1 MLIQRG
7 GSREHRA
14 MTFFGS
20 VLLLASLLVG
30 TMGAAQRGY
39 ANERNGDGSNSRTA
53 VVIVRAAWTDR
64 QVPLSQEILTT
75 LMEASSVRSEAIR
88 EVMGAGGGLIEDT
101 GLVEVNIET
110 LVAPDML
117 SADSPY
123 LIRFALRLDE
133 LDLEGETIPP
143 RAEELLHNMLDRMRA
158 ALVRLAEQNHANLTE
173 RVDIAQRRV
182 KKAKTDLQRM
192 LEMRRTMSQE
202 AKRADL
208 TRDGVV
214 EELRWMEEQLR
225 ELEIERVSHMARRAA
240 VEAQI
245 AKVTEAAMSG
255 GGGDEVLNKLE
266 EMTDT
271 HRRRIDDLEQ
281 LRNQGAVSSATID
294 EARIELMEMQVRL
307 EERRAR
313 VSVRAGSEQLPALQQ
328 ELAELTIQ
336 SAEMEARFAYAR
348 ERSEALR
355 PTLELADR
363 IENEVL
369 IALPPARERLQE
381 ALERLNAL
389 EAALETYRAPQLT
402 VVGGEGVNAK

>member
-1 MLIQRG
+1 MLIQQG
-7 GSREHRA
+7 ISRDGRA
-14 MTFFGS
+14 MTFFGNA
-20 VLLLASLLVG
+20 LLLASLLIC
-30 TMGAAQRGY
+30 TMGAVQRGY
-39 ANERNGDGSNSRTA
+39 ANEPDGDGSNSRTA

-75 LMEASSVRSEAIR
+75 LMQASSVRSEAIR
-88 EVMGAGGGLIEDT
+88 DVLGTGRGLIEDT
-101 GLVEVNIET
+101 GLVEVTIET
-110 LVAPDML
+110 LVEPDAF

-123 LIRFALRLDE
+123 LIRFALRIDE
-133 LDLEGETIPP
+133 FDLESEVIPA
-143 RAEELLHNMLDRMRA
+143 RAEELLHSMLDRMRA
-158 ALVRLAEQNHANLTE
+158 ALVRLSEQNYANLTE
-173 RVDIAQRRV
+173 RVEVAHRRV
-182 KKAKTDLQRM
+182 KKARSDLERLLQ
-192 LEMRRTMSQE
+192 MRRAMSQE

-225 ELEIERVSHMARRAA
+225 ELEIERVSRMARRAA

-245 AKVTEAAMSG
+245 AKVTDAAMSG
-255 GGGDEVLNKLE
+255 GGGDEVLKKLE
-266 EMTDT
+266 EMADT
-271 HRRRIDDLEQ
+271 HRRRIEDLEK
-281 LRNQGAVSSATID
+281 LKDQGAISTATIE
-294 EARIELMEMQVRL
+294 EAKVELMEIQVRL
-307 EERRAR
+307 EERRVMVAE
-313 VSVRAGSEQLPALQQ
+313 RAGAEQLPALQQ

-381 ALERLNAL
+381 ALERLNSL
-389 EAALETYRAPQLT
+389 EAALEMYRAPQLT
-402 VVGGEGVNAK
+402 VVGGEGGNAK